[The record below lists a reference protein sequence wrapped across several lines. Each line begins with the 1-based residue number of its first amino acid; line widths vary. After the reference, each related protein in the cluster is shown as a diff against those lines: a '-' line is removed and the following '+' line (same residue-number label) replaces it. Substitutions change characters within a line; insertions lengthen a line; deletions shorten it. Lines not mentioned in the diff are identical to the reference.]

1 MDTRISVQF
10 LGGVAGKL
18 TGSCTKLTIRQG
30 RRETNILV
38 DCGLIQGG
46 LKNSTERNREI
57 LSWLTPRYVD
67 HIVLT
72 HSHVDHVGRLPL
84 LTANGFGKKGRIICT
99 EATSRLLEVM
109 LKDSA
114 KIQFAEAN
122 RLRVKLARERAKNS
136 WTKKFDQDRTTRGNY
151 DRTRRKEKYLKAKT
165 PNCAPLY
172 TMEDVE
178 KTCELVKNG
187 GFGYREWIRLD
198 KGIHLKLYSSGHVLG
213 GAICVIKI
221 ETKTGDI
228 HLGFCGDLGREDGII
243 LPPPEFP
250 EERIDCWVTEATYGG
265 KIHPPRKEE
274 IEKLFALIREAKKGK
289 KKIIIPSF
297 ALERTQE
304 MLFVISEGIRNGTI
318 PEIPI
323 YLDSPMAAEITRVF
337 AESWNGGMFNDQAD
351 LNFNPFDPKEN
362 PFFRIVTDP
371 VASVGLAKT
380 GGPHIVIAGSGMCE
394 AGRVREHLRH
404 GLGNSQ
410 TIVCLV
416 GYMAE
421 NSLGRRLKN
430 GLPIVRMSGQDIV
443 VRAKIVSFDSFSA
456 HADSPFLVSAAKSV
470 MAGNSNERARIFIV
484 HAEEEGAAFLKL
496 EFLRALPGKS
506 WLNKII
512 IPKLGEE
519 AILY

>member
-10 LGGVAGKL
+10 LGGVAGNL
-18 TGSCTKLTIRQG
+18 TGSCVLLTVRQG
-30 RRETNILV
+30 RRKTNILI

-46 LKNSTERNREI
+46 FKDSAERNREI
-57 LSWLTPRYVD
+57 LSWLTPKYINY
-67 HIVLT
+67 IVLT

-84 LTANGFGKKGRIICT
+84 LVKNGFGKKGRIICT
-99 EATSRLLEVM
+99 EATSRLLGVM
-109 LKDSA
+109 LRDSA
-114 KIQFAEAN
+114 KIQILGAN
-122 RLRVKLARERAKNS
+122 CLRAKLARERAKTPRV
-136 WTKKFDQDRTTRGNY
+136 WKAGRVEMTRGNY
-151 DRTRRKEKYLKAKT
+151 DKKKRKGKYLKAKT
-165 PNCAPLY
+165 PNCEPLY

-178 KTCELVKNG
+178 KTYELVKNG
-187 GFGYREWIRLD
+187 GFGYKEWIRLD
-198 KGIHLKLYSSGHVLG
+198 KGVHLKLYSSGHVLG

-221 ETKTGDI
+221 ETKTGDV

-250 EERIDCWVTEATYGG
+250 EEKIDWWVTEGTYGG
-265 KIHPPRKEE
+265 KIHPPREEE
-274 IEKLFALIREAKKGK
+274 IEKLLALVKEAKKGK
-289 KKIIIPSF
+289 KKIVIPSF
-297 ALERTQE
+297 ALERAQE
-304 MLFVISEGIRNGTI
+304 IIYLLSRYMRDGTI

-337 AESWNGGMFNDQAD
+337 AESWSDGMFNDQID
-351 LNFNPFDPKEN
+351 LNFNPFDQKEN
-362 PFFRIVTDP
+362 PFFRIVTDL
-371 VASVGLAKT
+371 ATSVELAKK

-394 AGRVREHLRH
+394 AGRVREYLRH

-430 GLPIVRMSGQDIV
+430 GLPIVKMNGKDIV
-443 VRAKIVSFDSFSA
+443 VRAKIASFDSFSA

-484 HAEEEGAAFLKL
+484 HAEEEGAAFLQFEL
-496 EFLRALPGKS
+496 LQALPGKS

-519 AILY
+519 VILY